1 MKALFAPAIA
11 LMSRLRYRNKFLLL
25 GAAVGVVI
33 AVLLYTVFVNLSRDI
48 KVAEDELAGL
58 QMLKPMNRMVQFMQ
72 QHRGLSSGVL
82 NGNEA
87 MKDKRAA
94 KEKELADAV
103 MATDAALSG
112 KLRDLPAWK
121 AIRDDWEAIR
131 KDGLSWT
138 PPDNIKRHT
147 QMIDKALVFMV
158 DIADETQ
165 LTLDPEMNTYYFM
178 DTVVSKMPAMLE
190 PMGITRARGTGVLT
204 KKELAPQMRIDIAA
218 TIAQM
223 QQTLRAQNQNL
234 AKVMRHA
241 PVLESALSAPSREF
255 TEGAEKIFALVRND
269 ILGEKFETPPQEY
282 FAMATQIIDL
292 GYKMMFETLIP
303 QFEQQLE
310 LRKANASSLLVM
322 EFALA
327 ALVILIVAYLATGTY
342 YSVVGSVQVFENG
355 ARQMAA
361 GDLTARFDTQG
372 SDELQEAGQ
381 NFNAMAEAF
390 RSLLGRVQ
398 SDVQA
403 LRTAAE
409 QLASSSQQISGSTG
423 SQSDAASSM
432 AASVEQMTVGVDH
445 IAKNAQDAQS
455 YSQESDGLAERG
467 GRIVQDVVNEIQG
480 IAATVNQSAAAVEA
494 LGRQSDQ
501 ISAIVGTIKDIA
513 DQTNLLALNAAIE
526 AARAGESGRGFAVVA
541 DEVRKLAERTAKST
555 QEITGMIEAIQQD
568 TGTAVSSMKRGVE
581 RVATGVEQAN
591 AAGAAIAQVQVQ
603 ARQVVEA
610 VSEISVALREQATA
624 STEIAQNVERIAQ
637 MAEENNAAAGGNA
650 MTANKL
656 RQMAETL
663 STEVARFRT

>member
-33 AVLLYTVFVNLSRDI
+33 VVLLYTVFVNLSRDI

-158 DIADETQ
+158 DVADETQ

-234 AKVMRHA
+234 AKVMRHTPA
-241 PVLESALSAPSREF
+241 LESALNAPTREF
-255 TEGAEKIFALVRND
+255 TDGAEKIFALVRND

-282 FAMATQIIDL
+282 FALTTQVIDL

-310 LRKANASSLLVM
+310 LRKAHARNVLVM

-327 ALVILIVAYLATGTY
+327 ALVILIVAYLAAGTY
-342 YSVVGSVQVFENG
+342 FAVVGSVQVFENG

-361 GDLTARFDTQG
+361 GDLTARFDTEG

-403 LRTAAE
+403 LRSAAE
-409 QLASSSQQISGSTG
+409 QLAASSQQISGSTG

-467 GRIVQDVVNEIQG
+467 GHIVQEVVNEIQG

-581 RVATGVEQAN
+581 RVASGVEQAN

-624 STEIAQNVERIAQ
+624 STEIAQNVERITQ

>member
-158 DIADETQ
+158 DVADETQ

-178 DTVVSKMPAMLE
+178 DTVVSKMPAMVE

-223 QQTLRAQNQNL
+223 QQTLRAQNLNL

-241 PVLESALSAPSREF
+241 PALESALTAPSREF
-255 TEGAEKIFALVRND
+255 TEGAEKIFSLVRND

-282 FAMATQIIDL
+282 FALTTQVIDL

-310 LRKANASSLLVM
+310 LRKANARSLLVM

-342 YSVVGSVQVFENG
+342 YSVVGSVHVFENG

-398 SDVQA
+398 SDVQS
-403 LRTAAE
+403 LRSAAE
-409 QLASSSQQISGSTG
+409 QLAASSQQISGSTG

-581 RVATGVEQAN
+581 RVASGVEQAN

-610 VSEISVALREQATA
+610 VSEISVALREQASA

>member
-158 DIADETQ
+158 DVADDTQ

-310 LRKANASSLLVM
+310 LRKANASNLLVM

-361 GDLTARFDTQG
+361 GDLTARFDTEG

-398 SDVQA
+398 SDVQS
-403 LRTAAE
+403 LRSAAE

-581 RVATGVEQAN
+581 RVASGVEQAN

-610 VSEISVALREQATA
+610 VSEISVALREQAAA

-637 MAEENNAAAGGNA
+637 MAEENNAAAGGNS

>member
-1 MKALFAPAIA
+1 MKALFAPAIM

-25 GAAVGVVI
+25 GGAVGLVI
-33 AVLLYTVFVNLSRDI
+33 VVLLYTVSINLSRDI

-94 KEKELADAV
+94 KEKELAEAV
-103 MATDAALSG
+103 LAADAALTG
-112 KLRDLPAWK
+112 KLRELPAWR
-121 AIRDDWEAIR
+121 AIRDDWEVIR
-131 KDGLSWT
+131 KDGLTWT

-190 PMGITRARGTGVLT
+190 PMGITRARGTAVLT

-218 TIAQM
+218 TVSQM
-223 QQTLRAQNQNL
+223 AQTLRAQNLNL
-234 AKVMRHA
+234 ARVMRHA
-241 PVLESALSAPSREF
+241 PALESALAGPTREF
-255 TEGAEKIFALVRND
+255 TDGAEKIFALVRND

-282 FAMATQIIDL
+282 FAQTTQLIDL

-310 LRKANASSLLVM
+310 LRKAVAQRTLVM
-322 EFALA
+322 EFMLAGIVILLVGYLA
-327 ALVILIVAYLATGTY
+327 AGTY
-342 YSVVGSVQVFENG
+342 FAVVDSVQVFENG
-355 ARQMAA
+355 ARQMAS
-361 GDLTARFDTQG
+361 GDLTARFDTPG

-398 SDVQA
+398 SDVQS
-403 LRTAAE
+403 LRAAAE

-432 AASVEQMTVGVDH
+432 AASVEEMTVGVDH
-445 IAKNAQDAQS
+445 IAKNAQDAQR
-455 YSQESDGLAERG
+455 YSQESDAVADRG
-467 GRIVQDVVNEIQG
+467 GRIVQDVVTEIQG
-480 IAATVNQSAAAVEA
+480 IAETVNQSAAAVEA

-555 QEITGMIEAIQQD
+555 QEIAGMIDAIQQG
-568 TGTAVSSMKRGVE
+568 TGTAVQSMKLGVE
-581 RVATGVEQAN
+581 RVAAGVEQAQ
-591 AAGAAIAQVQVQ
+591 AAGSAIAQVQDQ
-603 ARQVVEA
+603 ARQVVDA
-610 VSEISVALREQATA
+610 VSEITVALREQATA

-650 MTANKL
+650 QTADKL

-663 STEVARFRT
+663 SGEVARFRT